1 MTRTDRIG
9 YGVTRL
15 FLVTISAIL
24 FTNAP
29 LAGSFWW
36 SFFMNFSAIG
46 VLSFG
51 VFKMVGVED

>member
-1 MTRTDRIG
+1 MTRFDRIG

-15 FLVTISAIL
+15 FLVTMSATL

-29 LAGSFWW
+29 LADTFWW

-46 VLSFG
+46 LLGFG
-51 VFKMVGVED
+51 VFRMVGVED